1 MSDPSADHTLG
12 QRVLREHVASVYDTY
27 RISTLTHMT
36 FVVVF
41 GSIIYSQLK
50 NPSLL
55 FWLAGLLGA
64 DIYVYFTPR
73 WTPLRPARESA
84 YWARKISRMVTL
96 VSMITAVVPWL
107 IVPYDNLPMTSLLM
121 AVIVGSC
128 ARAAQSLWP
137 LKSALFGYT
146 LPMSLG
152 LITALAWQG
161 DGLHLFL
168 AAAGAAY
175 LLLTL
180 RAGIGQHKLLT
191 ESLMLRF
198 ENEALAARL
207 GEQIAATERASEEK
221 TRFLGTASH
230 DLRQPLHAIALFGA
244 ALENEL
250 RDRPEGRNAQRLM
263 RAVNALGASLDTM
276 LDVSRLD
283 AGVIT
288 AVPQPVQ
295 LDALFLPLNH
305 TFSARAEHKQLQ
317 LRVRASGLWVHS
329 DPQLLHRM
337 LSNLMDNALKYT
349 AHGGVTV
356 MARER
361 GDSVWVEVRDTGVGI
376 APEQSGRIFEE
387 FYQINNPGRDRSR
400 GLGIGLS
407 IVQRLSRLL
416 GHPVQMHSRPG
427 RGTHFR
433 VVLPAARAM
442 AGGLVPAFPS
452 DTGEV
457 QASQPKAALALP
469 GRVLLLDDELEI
481 REAMTGLLRSHS
493 IDAHAVADEAGAAAA
508 LQWARREGRPFDLL
522 LCDYR
527 LADGADGLDAGL
539 RLSQGAGR
547 GEGEG
552 EGAAEIPLLLITGET
567 SPARLQRVRESQV
580 PVLFKPVVAAALF
593 QAMAELA
600 APKPASP
607 LQPSVLENIGSH

>member
-1 MSDPSADHTLG
+1 MNGPALASNDPHADHALG

-27 RISTLTHMT
+27 GASTLTHMA
-36 FVVVF
+36 FVLIF
-41 GSIIYSQLK
+41 GCIIYSQLG

-55 FWLAGLLGA
+55 FWLGGLLMA
-64 DIYVYFTPR
+64 DVYVFFTPR
-73 WTPLRPARESA
+73 WTPSRPARESA

-168 AAAGAAY
+168 ATAGAAY

-250 RDRPEGRNAQRLM
+250 RDRPEGRNAERLM

-288 AVPQPVQ
+288 PTPQPVQ

-305 TFSARAEHKQLQ
+305 TFSARAEQKQLQ

-349 AHGGVTV
+349 AQGGVTV

-361 GDSVWVEVRDTGVGI
+361 GDAVWVEVRDTGIGI
-376 APEQSGRIFEE
+376 AAEQSGRIFEE

-433 VVLPAARAM
+433 VVLPAVKAQG
-442 AGGLVPAFPS
+442 GGLAPSFPPEAA
-452 DTGEV
+452 EV
-457 QASQPKAALALP
+457 RERQRGVAPVLP

-481 REAMTGLLRSHS
+481 REAMTGLLRSHA
-493 IDAHAVADEAGAAAA
+493 IDAHAVADEAAAAAA
-508 LQWARREGRPFDLL
+508 LREAHSEGRPFDLL

-527 LADGADGLDAGL
+527 LADGVDGLDAGL
-539 RLSQGAGR
+539 RLSR
-547 GEGEG
+547 GQG
-552 EGAAEIPLLLITGET
+552 EGAGAPIPLLLVTGET
-567 SPARLQRVRESQV
+567 SPDRLQRVRESRV
-580 PVLFKPVVAAALF
+580 PVLFKPVVAAVLL

-600 APKPASP
+600 VAKPVSRVA
-607 LQPSVLENIGSH
+607 EIDA

>member
-1 MSDPSADHTLG
+1 VLNDPAADVVLG

-27 RISTLTHMT
+27 SASTLTHLC
-36 FVVVF
+36 FVAVF
-41 GSIIYSQLK
+41 GAILYAQLHD
-50 NPSLL
+50 PRLL
-55 FWLAGLLGA
+55 FWMAGMVLA
-64 DIYVYFTPR
+64 DIYVFFTPR
-73 WTPLRPARESA
+73 WYPARPAVESP
-84 YWARKISRMVTL
+84 YWARKISRLVTL
-96 VSMITAVVPWL
+96 VSMVTAVVPWL
-107 IVPYDNLPMTSLLM
+107 VVPAGNLPMTSLLM

-128 ARAAQSLWP
+128 ARASQSLWP
-137 LKSALFGYT
+137 LKPALFGYT

-152 LITALAWQG
+152 MITALAWQG

-175 LLLTL
+175 LMLTLHAGIRQHRLLTD
-180 RAGIGQHKLLT
+180 
-191 ESLMLRF
+191 SLMLRF

-207 GEQIAATERASEEK
+207 GEQIAATERASLEK

-250 RDRPEGRNAQRLM
+250 RNRPEGRNAERLM

-283 AGVIT
+283 AGVV
-288 AVPQPVQ
+288 VPEVQAVQ

-305 TFSARAEHKQLQ
+305 TFSARAEQKSLQ
-317 LRVRASGLWVHS
+317 LRVRASGLWVRS

-349 AHGGVTV
+349 ASGGVTV
-356 MARER
+356 IARHR
-361 GDSVWVEVRDTGVGI
+361 GETVWIEVRDTGIGI

-387 FYQINNPGRDRSR
+387 FYQVDNPGRDRSH

-416 GHPVQMHSRPG
+416 GHPVQMHSRLG

-433 VVLPAARAM
+433 LVVQAANAQASALAGPFPPQAAAADAEEQRRRGAARLPA
-442 AGGLVPAFPS
+442 
-452 DTGEV
+452 
-457 QASQPKAALALP
+457 
-469 GRVLLLDDELEI
+469 RVLLLDDEQEI
-481 REAMTGLLRSHS
+481 REAMTGLLRSH
-493 IDAHAVADEAGAAAA
+493 AVEAQAVGDEASAARA
-508 LQWARREGRPFDLL
+508 LAQARGEGRPFELL

-539 RLSQGAGR
+539 RLSRAGDV
-547 GEGEG
+547 
-552 EGAAEIPLLLITGET
+552 ATPLLLITGET
-567 SPARLQRVRESQV
+567 SPDRLLRVRESRV
-580 PVLFKPVVAAALF
+580 PVLFKPVVANRLLE
-593 QAMAELA
+593 AMSEAVLA
-600 APKPASP
+600 R
-607 LQPSVLENIGSH
+607 

>member
-1 MSDPSADHTLG
+1 VASNAHPSADHLLG
-12 QRVLREHVASVYDTY
+12 QRVLREHVASVYATY
-27 RISTLTHMT
+27 GASTLTHMA

-50 NPSLL
+50 DPSLL
-55 FWLAGLLGA
+55 FWLAGLLMA
-64 DIYVYFTPR
+64 DIYVFFTPR
-73 WTPLRPARESA
+73 WNPSRPAQESS
-84 YWARKISRMVTL
+84 YWARKLSRMVTL
-96 VSMITAVVPWL
+96 VSMVTAVVPWL
-107 IVPYDNLPMTSLLM
+107 IVPHDNLPMTSLLM

-137 LKSALFGYT
+137 LKAALFGYT
-146 LPMSLG
+146 MPMSLG
-152 LITALAWQG
+152 MITALAWRG

-180 RAGIGQHKLLT
+180 HAGIGQHKLLT

-250 RDRPEGRNAQRLM
+250 RDRPEGRNAERLM

-288 AVPQPVQ
+288 PVPQAVQ

-317 LRVRASGLWVHS
+317 LRVRASGLWVRS
-329 DPQLLHRM
+329 DPQLLHRL

-349 AHGGVTV
+349 ARGGVTV
-356 MARER
+356 TARDR
-361 GDSVWVEVRDTGVGI
+361 GDAVWIEVRDSGIGI
-376 APEQSGRIFEE
+376 APEQSHRIFEE

-433 VVLPAARAM
+433 VVLPAAGAQANALAGPFPRA
-442 AGGLVPAFPS
+442 AIGAAENERQS
-452 DTGEV
+452 
-457 QASQPKAALALP
+457 QARPALP

-481 REAMTGLLRSHS
+481 REAMTGLLRSHA

-508 LQWARREGRPFDLL
+508 LRQASIEGRPFDLL
-522 LCDYR
+522 VCDYR

-539 RLSQGAGR
+539 RLSQQLQGQR
-547 GEGEG
+547 HGEQ
-552 EGAAEIPLLLITGET
+552 GAATPLLLITGET
-567 SPARLQRVRESQV
+567 APERLQRVRESKV
-580 PVLFKPVVAAALF
+580 PVLFKPVVAASLL
-593 QAMAELA
+593 QAMAEVA
-600 APKPASP
+600 DAR
-607 LQPSVLENIGSH
+607 

>member
-1 MSDPSADHTLG
+1 LNDPAVASNDPSADHALG
-12 QRVLREHVASVYDTY
+12 QRILREHVASVYDTY
-27 RISTLTHMT
+27 IPSTLTHMG

-41 GSIIYSQLK
+41 GGIIYSQLK

-55 FWLAGLLGA
+55 FWMGGLLLA
-64 DIYVYFTPR
+64 DIYVFLTPR
-73 WTPLRPARESA
+73 WNPSRPARESA
-84 YWARKISRMVTL
+84 YWARKISRVVTL

-128 ARAAQSLWP
+128 SRAAQSLWP

-250 RDRPEGRNAQRLM
+250 RDRPEGRNAERLM

-288 AVPQPVQ
+288 PVPQPVQ

-305 TFSARAEHKQLQ
+305 TFSARAEQKQLQ

-349 AHGGVTV
+349 GRGGVTV

-361 GDSVWVEVRDTGVGI
+361 GDSVWVEVRDTGIGI

-416 GHPVQMHSRPG
+416 RHPVQMHSRPG

-433 VVLPAARAM
+433 VVLPAATAQ
-442 AGGLVPAFPS
+442 AG
-452 DTGEV
+452 
-457 QASQPKAALALP
+457 ALAGPFPAGASEEEEQQQRIAASLLP

-493 IDAHAVADEAGAAAA
+493 IDAQAVADEAGAAAA
-508 LQWARREGRPFDLL
+508 LRQASSEGRPFDLL
-522 LCDYR
+522 MCDYR
-527 LADGADGLDAGL
+527 LADGVDGLDVGL
-539 RLSQGAGR
+539 RLSQGQGEHAGT
-547 GEGEG
+547 
-552 EGAAEIPLLLITGET
+552 PLLLITGET
-567 SPARLQRVRESQV
+567 SPDRLQRVRESRV
-580 PVLFKPVVAAALF
+580 PVLFKPVVAASLL
-593 QAMAELA
+593 QTMAELVVA
-600 APKPASP
+600 KQTLRAV
-607 LQPSVLENIGSH
+607 QIDV

>member
-1 MSDPSADHTLG
+1 MASNDPSADHTLG
-12 QRVLREHVASVYDTY
+12 QRILREHVASVYDTY
-27 RISTLTHMT
+27 VPSTLTHMA

-55 FWLAGLLGA
+55 FWMGGLLMA
-64 DIYVYFTPR
+64 DIYVFFTPR
-73 WTPLRPARESA
+73 WNPSRPARESA

-96 VSMITAVVPWL
+96 VSMISAVVPWL

-250 RDRPEGRNAQRLM
+250 RDRPEGRNAERLM

-288 AVPQPVQ
+288 PVPQPVQ

-305 TFSARAEHKQLQ
+305 TFSARAEQKQLQ

-349 AHGGVTV
+349 ARGGVTV
-356 MARER
+356 MARAR
-361 GDSVWVEVRDTGVGI
+361 GDSVWVEVRDTGIGI

-416 GHPVQMHSRPG
+416 RHPVQMHSRPG
-427 RGTHFR
+427 APTF
-433 VVLPAARAM
+433 
-442 AGGLVPAFPS
+442 
-452 DTGEV
+452 
-457 QASQPKAALALP
+457 ASCC
-469 GRVLLLDDELEI
+469 
-481 REAMTGLLRSHS
+481 
-493 IDAHAVADEAGAAAA
+493 
-508 LQWARREGRPFDLL
+508 LQRRR
-522 LCDYR
+522 R
-527 LADGADGLDAGL
+527 
-539 RLSQGAGR
+539 
-547 GEGEG
+547 
-552 EGAAEIPLLLITGET
+552 
-567 SPARLQRVRESQV
+567 PARLPGHSR
-580 PVLFKPVVAAALF
+580 LALWRRSSSS
-593 QAMAELA
+593 AL
-600 APKPASP
+600 PRRCCPAVCCCSTTNWK
-607 LQPSVLENIGSH
+607 SARR

>member
-1 MSDPSADHTLG
+1 MNAPAVASNDPAADHVLG
-12 QRVLREHVASVYDTY
+12 QRVMREHVASVYDTY
-27 RISTLTHMT
+27 GVSTLTHLA

-41 GSIIYSQLK
+41 GVIIHSQLDD
-50 NPSLL
+50 PRLL
-55 FWLAGLLGA
+55 FWMAGLALA
-64 DIYVYFTPR
+64 DIYVFLTPR
-73 WTPLRPARESA
+73 WTPSRPASESP

-107 IVPYDNLPMTSLLM
+107 VVPHENLPMTSLLM

-137 LKSALFGYT
+137 LKPALFGYT

-152 LITALAWQG
+152 MITALAWQG

-168 AAAGAAY
+168 ASAGAAY

-180 RAGIGQHKLLT
+180 HAGIRQHRLLT

-198 ENEALAARL
+198 ENEALATRL

-250 RDRPEGRNAQRLM
+250 RDRPEGRNAERLM

-288 AVPQPVQ
+288 PALQSVQ

-305 TFSARAEHKQLQ
+305 TFSAQAEQKQLQ
-317 LRVRASGLWVHS
+317 LRVRASGLWVRS

-349 AHGGVTV
+349 AQGGVTV
-356 MARER
+356 TARER
-361 GDSVWVEVRDTGVGI
+361 GDSVWIEVRDTGVGI
-376 APEQSGRIFEE
+376 APEQSNRIFEE
-387 FYQINNPGRDRSR
+387 FYQIDNPGRDRSR

-433 VVLPAARAM
+433 VVLPAVEA
-442 AGGLVPAFPS
+442 
-452 DTGEV
+452 
-457 QASQPKAALALP
+457 QASALAGPFPAGAADEPRARQRNALLP
-469 GRVLLLDDELEI
+469 ARVLLLDDELEI
-481 REAMTGLLRSHS
+481 REAMTGLLRSHA
-493 IDAHAVADEAGAAAA
+493 IDAHAVADETAAAAA
-508 LQWARREGRPFDLL
+508 LRSANAEGRPFELL

-527 LADGADGLDAGL
+527 LADGVDGLDAGL
-539 RLSQGAGR
+539 RLSQNHGAR
-547 GEGEG
+547 T
-552 EGAAEIPLLLITGET
+552 PLLLITGET
-567 SPARLQRVRESQV
+567 SPDRLQRVRESRV
-580 PVLFKPVVAAALF
+580 PVLFKPVTVDSLL
-593 QAMAELA
+593 QAMTELA
-600 APKPASP
+600 VSR
-607 LQPSVLENIGSH
+607 

>member
-1 MSDPSADHTLG
+1 M
-12 QRVLREHVASVYDTY
+12 
-27 RISTLTHMT
+27 
-36 FVVVF
+36 
-41 GSIIYSQLK
+41 
-50 NPSLL
+50 
-55 FWLAGLLGA
+55 
-64 DIYVYFTPR
+64 
-73 WTPLRPARESA
+73 
-84 YWARKISRMVTL
+84 
-96 VSMITAVVPWL
+96 
-107 IVPYDNLPMTSLLM
+107 
-121 AVIVGSC
+121 
-128 ARAAQSLWP
+128 
-137 LKSALFGYT
+137 
-146 LPMSLG
+146 PMSLG
-152 LITALAWQG
+152 MITALAWQG

-180 RAGIGQHKLLT
+180 HAGTGQHKLLT

-198 ENEALAARL
+198 ENEALAVRL

-250 RDRPEGRNAQRLM
+250 RGRPEGRNAERLM

-288 AVPQPVQ
+288 PAPQPVQ

-305 TFSARAEHKQLQ
+305 TFAARAEQKQLQ

-337 LSNLMDNALKYT
+337 LSNLIDNALKYT
-349 AHGGVTV
+349 ARGGVTV

-361 GDSVWVEVRDTGVGI
+361 GDSVWIEVRDSGIGI

-433 VVLPAARAM
+433 VVVPAVSAAARE
-442 AGGLVPAFPS
+442 LVGVLS
-452 DTGEV
+452 
-457 QASQPKAALALP
+457 SAATAEEAAERRRGPVPVLP

-481 REAMTGLLRSHS
+481 REAMMGLLRSHA

-508 LQWARREGRPFDLL
+508 LQQASGEGRPFDLL

-539 RLSQGAGR
+539 RLSQGQGMTT
-547 GEGEG
+547 
-552 EGAAEIPLLLITGET
+552 PLLLITGET
-567 SPARLQRVRESQV
+567 SPDRLQRVRESQV
-580 PVLFKPVVAAALF
+580 PVLFKPVVADSLL
-593 QAMAELA
+593 QAMAEVA
-600 APKPASP
+600 VAR
-607 LQPSVLENIGSH
+607 

>member
-1 MSDPSADHTLG
+1 MSVQPAAPNAPTADHALG
-12 QRVLREHVASVYDTY
+12 QRVLREHVASVYSTY
-27 RISTLTHMT
+27 GISTLTHMA

-50 NPSLL
+50 DPSLL
-55 FWLAGLLGA
+55 FWLAGLLMA
-64 DIYVYFTPR
+64 DIYVFFTPR
-73 WTPLRPARESA
+73 WTPSRPVRESA
-84 YWARKISRMVTL
+84 YWARKISRVVTL
-96 VSMITAVVPWL
+96 VSMVTAVVPWL
-107 IVPYDNLPMTSLLM
+107 IVPHNNLPMTSLLM

-137 LKSALFGYT
+137 LKPALFGYT
-146 LPMSLG
+146 MPMSLG
-152 LITALAWQG
+152 MITALAWQG

-180 RAGIGQHKLLT
+180 YAGIGQHKLLT

-250 RDRPEGRNAQRLM
+250 RDRPEGRNAERLM

-288 AVPQPVQ
+288 PAPQPVQ

-305 TFSARAEHKQLQ
+305 TFAARAEQKELQ

-349 AHGGVTV
+349 TRGGVTV
-356 MARER
+356 TARER
-361 GDSVWVEVRDTGVGI
+361 GEAVWIEVRDTGIGI
-376 APEQSGRIFEE
+376 PPEQSGRIFEE

-433 VVLPAARAM
+433 VVVPVASAPERAQAGLAPASMNEVAS
-442 AGGLVPAFPS
+442 AGERKVS
-452 DTGEV
+452 T
-457 QASQPKAALALP
+457 LALP

-481 REAMTGLLRSHS
+481 REAMTGLLRSHA
-493 IDAHAVADEAGAAAA
+493 IDAYAVSDEAGAAAA
-508 LQWARREGRPFDLL
+508 LRQATREGRPFDLL

-539 RLSQGAGR
+539 RLSQAD
-547 GEGEG
+547 
-552 EGAAEIPLLLITGET
+552 GAATPLLLITGET
-567 SPARLQRVRESQV
+567 SPDRLQRVRESQV
-580 PVLFKPVVAAALF
+580 PVLFKPVVADLLL
-593 QAMAELA
+593 QAMAEIA
-600 APKPASP
+600 VAR
-607 LQPSVLENIGSH
+607 

>member
-1 MSDPSADHTLG
+1 MASNGPSADHTLG

-27 RISTLTHMT
+27 IVSTLTHMA

-41 GSIIYSQLK
+41 GCIIYTQLK

-55 FWLAGLLGA
+55 FWLGGLLMT
-64 DIYVYFTPR
+64 DIYVFFTPR
-73 WTPLRPARESA
+73 WTPSRPARESA

-96 VSMITAVVPWL
+96 VSMVTAVVPWL
-107 IVPYDNLPMTSLLM
+107 VVPYDNLPMTSLLM

-128 ARAAQSLWP
+128 ARASQSLWP

-191 ESLMLRF
+191 QSLMLRF

-250 RDRPEGRNAQRLM
+250 RDRPEGRNAERLM

-288 AVPQPVQ
+288 PVPQPVQ

-305 TFSARAEHKQLQ
+305 TFSARAEQKQLQ
-317 LRVRASGLWVHS
+317 LRVRASGLWVRS

-356 MARER
+356 MARQR

-433 VVLPAARAM
+433 VVLPM
-442 AGGLVPAFPS
+442 ASAHAGTLAPSFPT
-452 DTGEV
+452 DAGEV
-457 QASQPKAALALP
+457 QAQRSVAPMLP

-481 REAMTGLLRSHS
+481 REAMTGLLRSHA

-508 LQWARREGRPFDLL
+508 MQQASSEGRPFDLL
-522 LCDYR
+522 MCDYR

-539 RLSQGAGR
+539 RLSQAR
-547 GEGEG
+547 G
-552 EGAAEIPLLLITGET
+552 EGAATPLLLITGET
-567 SPARLQRVRESQV
+567 SPHRLQRVRESKV
-580 PVLFKPVVAAALF
+580 PVLFKPVVASTLL
-593 QAMAELA
+593 QAMAELVVEKPKSEA
-600 APKPASP
+600 AA
-607 LQPSVLENIGSH
+607 VDM

>member
-1 MSDPSADHTLG
+1 MASSDPSADHTLG

-27 RISTLTHMT
+27 IVSTLTHMA

-41 GSIIYSQLK
+41 GCIIYSQLR
-50 NPSLL
+50 NLSLL
-55 FWLAGLLGA
+55 FWIGGLVIA
-64 DIYVYFTPR
+64 DIYVFFTPR

-180 RAGIGQHKLLT
+180 RAGIGQHRLLT

-250 RDRPEGRNAQRLM
+250 RDRPEGRNAERLM

-288 AVPQPVQ
+288 PVPQPVQ

-305 TFSARAEHKQLQ
+305 TFSARAEQKQLQ

-356 MARER
+356 IARER
-361 GDSVWVEVRDTGVGI
+361 GDSVWVEVRDTGIGI
-376 APEQSGRIFEE
+376 AAEQSGRIFEE

-433 VVLPAARAM
+433 VVLPAARAQ
-442 AGGLVPAFPS
+442 AGGLLPSSFPS
-452 DTGEV
+452 ETAD
-457 QASQPKAALALP
+457 ASQQAPQRRVAAPLP

-481 REAMTGLLRSHS
+481 REAMMGLLRSHA

-508 LQWARREGRPFDLL
+508 LQKAHGEGRPFDLL

-527 LADGADGLDAGL
+527 LADGVDGLDAGL
-539 RLSQGAGR
+539 RLSQGP
-547 GEGEG
+547 GEGR
-552 EGAAEIPLLLITGET
+552 AEIPLLLITGET

-580 PVLFKPVVAAALF
+580 PVLFKPVVAAALL
-593 QAMAELA
+593 QAMAELTA
-600 APKPASP
+600 AKPAAE
-607 LQPSVLENIGSH
+607 PSLIDV

>member
-1 MSDPSADHTLG
+1 MA
-12 QRVLREHVASVYDTY
+12 
-27 RISTLTHMT
+27 

-41 GSIIYSQLK
+41 GSIIYSRLK
-50 NPSLL
+50 DPSLL
-55 FWLAGLLGA
+55 FWLAGLLMA
-64 DIYVYFTPR
+64 DIYVFFTPR
-73 WTPLRPARESA
+73 WNPSRPVRESA

-96 VSMITAVVPWL
+96 VSMVTAVVPWL
-107 IVPYDNLPMTSLLM
+107 IVPHDNLPMTSLLM

-137 LKSALFGYT
+137 LKPALFGYT
-146 LPMSLG
+146 MPMSLG
-152 LITALAWQG
+152 MITALAWQG

-180 RAGIGQHKLLT
+180 HAGVGQHKLLT
-191 ESLMLRF
+191 ASLMLRF
-198 ENEALAARL
+198 ENEDARRAARR
-207 GEQIAATERASEEK
+207 ADRRHRARERRKNA
-221 TRFLGTASH
+221 RFLGTASH

-250 RDRPEGRNAQRLM
+250 RDRPEGRNAERLM

-288 AVPQPVQ
+288 PAPQPVQ

-305 TFSARAEHKQLQ
+305 TFAARAEQKQLQ

-337 LSNLMDNALKYT
+337 LSNLIDNALKYT
-349 AHGGVTV
+349 ARGGVTV

-361 GDSVWVEVRDTGVGI
+361 GDAVWIEVRDSGIGI

-416 GHPVQMHSRPG
+416 GHPVQMHSRLG

-433 VVLPAARAM
+433 VVVPAVSAAARELIGALAPAATADAATGQRR
-442 AGGLVPAFPS
+442 GPAP
-452 DTGEV
+452 V
-457 QASQPKAALALP
+457 LP

-481 REAMTGLLRSHS
+481 REAMMGLLRSTQS
-493 IDAHAVADEAGAAAA
+493 TPMRWRTRPALPLPCGRRAA
-508 LQWARREGRPFDLL
+508 
-522 LCDYR
+522 
-527 LADGADGLDAGL
+527 
-539 RLSQGAGR
+539 
-547 GEGEG
+547 
-552 EGAAEIPLLLITGET
+552 
-567 SPARLQRVRESQV
+567 
-580 PVLFKPVVAAALF
+580 K
-593 QAMAELA
+593 A
-600 APKPASP
+600 APSTCCCATTGWPTAP
-607 LQPSVLENIGSH
+607 TGSMRACGSARARA

>member
-1 MSDPSADHTLG
+1 MVSNDPSADHALG
-12 QRVLREHVASVYDTY
+12 QRILREHVASVYDTY
-27 RISTLTHMT
+27 IPSTLTHMG

-41 GSIIYSQLK
+41 GGIIYSQLQ

-55 FWLAGLLGA
+55 FWMGGLLMA
-64 DIYVYFTPR
+64 DIYVFFTPR
-73 WTPLRPARESA
+73 WNPSRPARESA
-84 YWARKISRMVTL
+84 YWARKISRVVTL

-128 ARAAQSLWP
+128 SRAAQSLWP

-161 DGLHLFL
+161 DSLHLFL

-250 RDRPEGRNAQRLM
+250 RDRPEGRNAERLM

-288 AVPQPVQ
+288 PEPRAVQ

-305 TFSARAEHKQLQ
+305 TFAARAEHKQLQ

-361 GDSVWVEVRDTGVGI
+361 GDAVWIEVRDTGIGI

-387 FYQINNPGRDRSR
+387 FYQVNNPGRDRSR

-433 VVLPAARAM
+433 VVLPTARAQ
-442 AGGLVPAFPS
+442 AGGLLPAFPAEA
-452 DTGEV
+452 GELQRTV
-457 QASQPKAALALP
+457 APPLP

-508 LQWARREGRPFDLL
+508 LQRARREGRPFDLL

-527 LADGADGLDAGL
+527 LADGVDGLDAGL
-539 RLSQGAGR
+539 RLSQGPV
-547 GEGEG
+547 EGS
-552 EGAAEIPLLLITGET
+552 AETPLLLITGET

-580 PVLFKPVVAAALF
+580 PVLFKPVAAAALL

-600 APKPASP
+600 APKPVAR
-607 LQPSVLENIGSH
+607 PSVVDA

>member
-1 MSDPSADHTLG
+1 VLNDPAADVVLG

-27 RISTLTHMT
+27 SASTLTHLC
-36 FVVVF
+36 FVAVF
-41 GSIIYSQLK
+41 GAILYAQLHD
-50 NPSLL
+50 PRLL
-55 FWLAGLLGA
+55 FWMAGMVLA
-64 DIYVYFTPR
+64 DIYVFFTPR
-73 WTPLRPARESA
+73 WYPARPAVESP
-84 YWARKISRMVTL
+84 YWARKISRLVTL
-96 VSMITAVVPWL
+96 VSMVTAVVPWL
-107 IVPYDNLPMTSLLM
+107 VVPAGNLPMTSLLM

-128 ARAAQSLWP
+128 ARASQSLWP
-137 LKSALFGYT
+137 LKPALFGYT

-152 LITALAWQG
+152 MITALAWQG

-175 LLLTL
+175 LMLTLHAGIRQHRLLTD
-180 RAGIGQHKLLT
+180 
-191 ESLMLRF
+191 SLMLRF

-207 GEQIAATERASEEK
+207 GEQIAATERASLEK

-250 RDRPEGRNAQRLM
+250 RNRPEGRNAERLM

-283 AGVIT
+283 AGVV
-288 AVPQPVQ
+288 VPEVQAVQ

-305 TFSARAEHKQLQ
+305 TFSARAEQKSLQ
-317 LRVRASGLWVHS
+317 LRVRASGLWVRS

-349 AHGGVTV
+349 ASGGVTV
-356 MARER
+356 MARDR
-361 GDSVWVEVRDTGVGI
+361 GETVWIEVRDTGIGI

-387 FYQINNPGRDRSR
+387 FYQVDNPGRDRSR

-416 GHPVQMHSRPG
+416 GHPVQMHSRLG

-433 VVLPAARAM
+433 LVVQAANAQASALAGPFPPQAAAADAEEQRRRGAARLPA
-442 AGGLVPAFPS
+442 
-452 DTGEV
+452 
-457 QASQPKAALALP
+457 
-469 GRVLLLDDELEI
+469 RVLLLDDEQEI
-481 REAMTGLLRSHS
+481 REAMTGLLRSH
-493 IDAHAVADEAGAAAA
+493 AVEAQAVGDEASAARA
-508 LQWARREGRPFDLL
+508 LAQARGEGRPFELL

-539 RLSQGAGR
+539 RLSRAGDGAT
-547 GEGEG
+547 
-552 EGAAEIPLLLITGET
+552 PLLLITGET
-567 SPARLQRVRESQV
+567 SPDRLLRVRESRV
-580 PVLFKPVVAAALF
+580 PVLFKPVVANRLLE
-593 QAMAELA
+593 AMSEAVLA
-600 APKPASP
+600 R
-607 LQPSVLENIGSH
+607 

>member
-1 MSDPSADHTLG
+1 MLNDPAADVVLG

-27 RISTLTHMT
+27 SASTLTHLC
-36 FVVVF
+36 FVAVF
-41 GSIIYSQLK
+41 GAILYAQLHD
-50 NPSLL
+50 PRLL
-55 FWLAGLLGA
+55 FWMAGMVLA
-64 DIYVYFTPR
+64 DIYVFFTPR
-73 WTPLRPARESA
+73 WYPARPAVESP
-84 YWARKISRMVTL
+84 YWARKISRLVTL
-96 VSMITAVVPWL
+96 VSMVTAVVPWL
-107 IVPYDNLPMTSLLM
+107 VVPAGNLPMTSLLM

-128 ARAAQSLWP
+128 ARASQSLWP
-137 LKSALFGYT
+137 LKPALFGYT

-152 LITALAWQG
+152 MITALAWQG

-175 LLLTL
+175 LMLTLHAGIRQHRLLTD
-180 RAGIGQHKLLT
+180 
-191 ESLMLRF
+191 SLMLRF

-207 GEQIAATERASEEK
+207 GEQIAATERASLEK

-250 RDRPEGRNAQRLM
+250 RNRPEGRNAERLM

-283 AGVIT
+283 AGVV
-288 AVPQPVQ
+288 VPEVQAVQ

-305 TFSARAEHKQLQ
+305 TFSARAEQKSLQ
-317 LRVRASGLWVHS
+317 LRVRASGLWVRS

-349 AHGGVTV
+349 ASGGVTV
-356 MARER
+356 IARDR
-361 GDSVWVEVRDTGVGI
+361 GETVWIEVRDTGIGI

-387 FYQINNPGRDRSR
+387 FYQVDNPGRDRSH

-416 GHPVQMHSRPG
+416 GHPVQMHSRLG

-433 VVLPAARAM
+433 LVVQAANAQASALAGPFPPQAAAADAEEQRRRGAARLPA
-442 AGGLVPAFPS
+442 
-452 DTGEV
+452 
-457 QASQPKAALALP
+457 
-469 GRVLLLDDELEI
+469 RVLLLDDEQEI
-481 REAMTGLLRSHS
+481 REAMTGLLRSH
-493 IDAHAVADEAGAAAA
+493 AVEAQAVGDEASAARA
-508 LQWARREGRPFDLL
+508 LAQARGEGRPFELL

-539 RLSQGAGR
+539 RLSRAGDGAT
-547 GEGEG
+547 
-552 EGAAEIPLLLITGET
+552 PLLLITGET
-567 SPARLQRVRESQV
+567 SPDRLLRVRESRV
-580 PVLFKPVVAAALF
+580 PVLFKPVVANRLLE
-593 QAMAELA
+593 AMSEAVLA
-600 APKPASP
+600 R
-607 LQPSVLENIGSH
+607 

>member
-1 MSDPSADHTLG
+1 VLNDPAADVVLG

-27 RISTLTHMT
+27 SASTLTHLC
-36 FVVVF
+36 FVAVF
-41 GSIIYSQLK
+41 GAILYAQLHD
-50 NPSLL
+50 PRLL
-55 FWLAGLLGA
+55 FWMAGMVLA
-64 DIYVYFTPR
+64 DIYVFFTPR
-73 WTPLRPARESA
+73 WYPARPAVESP
-84 YWARKISRMVTL
+84 YWARKISRLVTL
-96 VSMITAVVPWL
+96 VSMVTAVVPWL
-107 IVPYDNLPMTSLLM
+107 VVPAGNLPMTSLLM

-128 ARAAQSLWP
+128 ARASQSLWP
-137 LKSALFGYT
+137 LKPALFGYT

-152 LITALAWQG
+152 MITALAWQG

-175 LLLTL
+175 LMLTLHAGIRQHRLLTD
-180 RAGIGQHKLLT
+180 
-191 ESLMLRF
+191 SLMLRF

-207 GEQIAATERASEEK
+207 GEQIAATERASLEK

-250 RDRPEGRNAQRLM
+250 RNRPEGRNAERLM

-283 AGVIT
+283 AGVV
-288 AVPQPVQ
+288 VPEVQAVQ

-305 TFSARAEHKQLQ
+305 TFSARAEQKSLQ
-317 LRVRASGLWVHS
+317 LRVRASGLWVRS

-349 AHGGVTV
+349 ASGGVTV
-356 MARER
+356 MARDR
-361 GDSVWVEVRDTGVGI
+361 GETVWIEVRDTGIGI

-387 FYQINNPGRDRSR
+387 FYQVDNPGRDRSH

-416 GHPVQMHSRPG
+416 GHPVQMHSRLG

-433 VVLPAARAM
+433 LVVQAANAQASALAGPFPPQAAAADAEEQRRRGAARLPA
-442 AGGLVPAFPS
+442 
-452 DTGEV
+452 
-457 QASQPKAALALP
+457 
-469 GRVLLLDDELEI
+469 RVLLLDDEQEI
-481 REAMTGLLRSHS
+481 REAMTGLLRSH
-493 IDAHAVADEAGAAAA
+493 AVEAQAVGDEASAARA
-508 LQWARREGRPFDLL
+508 LAQARGEGRPFELL

-539 RLSQGAGR
+539 RLSRAGDV
-547 GEGEG
+547 
-552 EGAAEIPLLLITGET
+552 ATPLLLITGET
-567 SPARLQRVRESQV
+567 SPDRLLRVRESRV
-580 PVLFKPVVAAALF
+580 PVLFKPVVANRLLE
-593 QAMAELA
+593 AMSEAVLA
-600 APKPASP
+600 R
-607 LQPSVLENIGSH
+607 

>member
-1 MSDPSADHTLG
+1 MSVQPAAPNAPTADHALG
-12 QRVLREHVASVYDTY
+12 QRVLREHVASVYSTY
-27 RISTLTHMT
+27 SASTLTHMA

-50 NPSLL
+50 DPSLL
-55 FWLAGLLGA
+55 FWLAGLLMA
-64 DIYVYFTPR
+64 DIYVFFTPR
-73 WTPLRPARESA
+73 WNPSRPVRESA
-84 YWARKISRMVTL
+84 YWARKISRVVTL
-96 VSMITAVVPWL
+96 VSMVTAVVPWL
-107 IVPYDNLPMTSLLM
+107 IVPHNNLPMTSLLM

-137 LKSALFGYT
+137 LKPALFGYT
-146 LPMSLG
+146 MPMSLG
-152 LITALAWQG
+152 MITALAWQG

-180 RAGIGQHKLLT
+180 YAGIGQHKLLT

-250 RDRPEGRNAQRLM
+250 RDRPEGRNAERLM

-288 AVPQPVQ
+288 PAPQPVQ

-305 TFSARAEHKQLQ
+305 TFAARAEHKELQ
-317 LRVRASGLWVHS
+317 LRVRASGLWVYS

-349 AHGGVTV
+349 MRGGVTV
-356 MARER
+356 TARER
-361 GDSVWVEVRDTGVGI
+361 GEAVWIEVRDTGIGI

-433 VVLPAARAM
+433 VVVPIASAPERAQAELAAASLNEAAS
-442 AGGLVPAFPS
+442 AGERKVS
-452 DTGEV
+452 T
-457 QASQPKAALALP
+457 LALP

-481 REAMTGLLRSHS
+481 REAMTGLLRSHA
-493 IDAHAVADEAGAAAA
+493 IDAHAVSDEAGAAAA
-508 LQWARREGRPFDLL
+508 LRQAAREGRPFDLL

-527 LADGADGLDAGL
+527 LADGVDGLDAGL
-539 RLSQGAGR
+539 RLSQS
-547 GEGEG
+547 
-552 EGAAEIPLLLITGET
+552 EGAATPLLLITGET
-567 SPARLQRVRESQV
+567 SPDRLQRVRESQV
-580 PVLFKPVVAAALF
+580 PVLFKPVVADLLL
-593 QAMAELA
+593 QAMAEVA
-600 APKPASP
+600 VAR
-607 LQPSVLENIGSH
+607 

>member
-1 MSDPSADHTLG
+1 MPGQASKDPSADLALG
-12 QRVLREHVASVYDTY
+12 QRVLREHVASVYSTY
-27 RISTLTHMT
+27 IPSTLTHMA

-41 GSIIYSQLK
+41 GAIIYSQLK
-50 NPSLL
+50 DPSLL
-55 FWLAGLLGA
+55 FWLAGLLTA
-64 DIYVYFTPR
+64 DVYVLLTPR
-73 WTPLRPARESA
+73 WTPARPARESA

-96 VSMITAVVPWL
+96 VSMVTAVVPWL
-107 IVPYDNLPMTSLLM
+107 IVPHDNLPMTSLLM
-121 AVIVGSC
+121 AVIVGSG

-146 LPMSLG
+146 MPMSLG
-152 LITALAWQG
+152 MITALAWQG

-180 RAGIGQHKLLT
+180 HAGVGQHRLLT

-250 RDRPEGRNAQRLM
+250 RGRPEGRNAERLM

-276 LDVSRLD
+276 LDISRLD

-288 AVPQPVQ
+288 PVLQPVQ

-305 TFSARAEHKQLQ
+305 TFAARAEQKQLQ

-349 AHGGVTV
+349 GRGGVTV
-356 MARER
+356 TARER
-361 GDSVWVEVRDTGVGI
+361 GDAVWIEVRDSGIGI
-376 APEQSGRIFEE
+376 APEQSSRIFEE
-387 FYQINNPGRDRSR
+387 FYQVDNPGRDRSR

-433 VVLPAARAM
+433 VVLPSIAAPARVPPARQYAAAM
-442 AGGLVPAFPS
+442 AGSSDRSGRAGLV
-452 DTGEV
+452 
-457 QASQPKAALALP
+457 LP

-481 REAMTGLLRSHS
+481 REAMTGLLRSHA
-493 IDAHAVADEAGAAAA
+493 IDAHAVVDEADAAAA
-508 LQWARREGRPFDLL
+508 LQDARRQGRPFDLL

-539 RLSQGAGR
+539 RLSRSGPDDGS
-547 GEGEG
+547 
-552 EGAAEIPLLLITGET
+552 AATPLLLVTGET
-567 SPARLQRVRESQV
+567 SPERLQRVRESGV
-580 PVLFKPVVAAALF
+580 PVLFKPVVADALL
-593 QAMAELA
+593 QAMAEVSA
-600 APKPASP
+600 ARGAASVSSAY
-607 LQPSVLENIGSH
+607 PSSA

>member
-1 MSDPSADHTLG
+1 MNGPTLASNDPHADHVLG

-27 RISTLTHMT
+27 GASTLTHMA
-36 FVVVF
+36 FVLIF
-41 GSIIYSQLK
+41 GCIIYSQLG

-55 FWLAGLLGA
+55 FWLGGLLAA
-64 DIYVYFTPR
+64 DIYIFFTPR
-73 WTPLRPARESA
+73 WTPSRPARESA

-128 ARAAQSLWP
+128 ARASQSLWP

-168 AAAGAAY
+168 ATAGAAY

-250 RDRPEGRNAQRLM
+250 RDRPEGRNAERLM

-288 AVPQPVQ
+288 PAPQPVQ
-295 LDALFLPLNH
+295 LDVLFLPLNH
-305 TFSARAEHKQLQ
+305 TFSARAEQKQLQ

-349 AHGGVTV
+349 AQGGVTV

-361 GDSVWVEVRDTGVGI
+361 GDAVWVEVRDTGIGI

-433 VVLPAARAM
+433 VVLPAVEAQS
-442 AGGLVPAFPS
+442 GGPAPSFPPEAAE
-452 DTGEV
+452 G
-457 QASQPKAALALP
+457 QAQQRSVMPVLP

-481 REAMTGLLRSHS
+481 REAMKGLLLSHA

-508 LQWARREGRPFDLL
+508 LRKAHGEGRPFDLL

-527 LADGADGLDAGL
+527 LADGVDGLDAGL
-539 RLSQGAGR
+539 RLSQGQ
-547 GEGEG
+547 G
-552 EGAAEIPLLLITGET
+552 EGAGAPIPLLLITGET
-567 SPARLQRVRESQV
+567 SPDRLQRVRESGV
-580 PVLFKPVVAAALF
+580 PVLFKPVVAAVLL
-593 QAMAELA
+593 QAMAELGVA
-600 APKPASP
+600 KPISRVA
-607 LQPSVLENIGSH
+607 EIDA

>member
-1 MSDPSADHTLG
+1 MLNDPAADVVLG

-27 RISTLTHMT
+27 SASTLTHLC
-36 FVVVF
+36 FVAVF
-41 GSIIYSQLK
+41 GAILYAQLHD
-50 NPSLL
+50 PRLL
-55 FWLAGLLGA
+55 FWMAGMVLA
-64 DIYVYFTPR
+64 DIYVFFTPR
-73 WTPLRPARESA
+73 WYPARPAVESP
-84 YWARKISRMVTL
+84 YWARKISRLVTL
-96 VSMITAVVPWL
+96 VSMVTAVVPWL
-107 IVPYDNLPMTSLLM
+107 VVPAGNLPMTSLLM

-128 ARAAQSLWP
+128 ARASQSLWP
-137 LKSALFGYT
+137 LKPALFGYT

-152 LITALAWQG
+152 MITALAWQG

-175 LLLTL
+175 LMLTLHAGIRQHRLLTD
-180 RAGIGQHKLLT
+180 
-191 ESLMLRF
+191 SLMLRF

-207 GEQIAATERASEEK
+207 GEQIAATERASLEK

-250 RDRPEGRNAQRLM
+250 RNRPEGRNAERLM

-283 AGVIT
+283 AGVV
-288 AVPQPVQ
+288 VPEVQAVQ

-305 TFSARAEHKQLQ
+305 TFSARAEQKSLQ
-317 LRVRASGLWVHS
+317 LRVRASGLWVRS

-349 AHGGVTV
+349 ASGGVTV
-356 MARER
+356 MARDR
-361 GDSVWVEVRDTGVGI
+361 GETVWIEVRDTGIGI

-387 FYQINNPGRDRSR
+387 FYQVDNPGRDRSH

-416 GHPVQMHSRPG
+416 GHPVQMHSRLG

-433 VVLPAARAM
+433 LVVQAANAQASALAGPFPPQAATADAEEQRRRGAARLPA
-442 AGGLVPAFPS
+442 
-452 DTGEV
+452 
-457 QASQPKAALALP
+457 
-469 GRVLLLDDELEI
+469 RVLLLDDEQEI
-481 REAMTGLLRSHS
+481 REAMTGLLRSH
-493 IDAHAVADEAGAAAA
+493 AVEAQAVGDEASAARA
-508 LQWARREGRPFDLL
+508 LAQARGEGRPFELL

-539 RLSQGAGR
+539 RLSRAGDGAT
-547 GEGEG
+547 
-552 EGAAEIPLLLITGET
+552 PLLLITGET
-567 SPARLQRVRESQV
+567 SPDRLLRVRESRV
-580 PVLFKPVVAAALF
+580 PVLFKPVVANRLLE
-593 QAMAELA
+593 AMSEAVLA
-600 APKPASP
+600 R
-607 LQPSVLENIGSH
+607 

>member
-1 MSDPSADHTLG
+1 MPTQASSDPLAGHTLA
-12 QRVLREHVASVYDTY
+12 QRVLRENIASVYSTY
-27 RISTLTHMT
+27 IASTLTHIA
-36 FVVVF
+36 FVLVF
-41 GSIIYSQLK
+41 GAIIYSQLK
-50 NPSLL
+50 DPSLL
-55 FWLAGLLGA
+55 FWAGTLLAA
-64 DIYVYFTPR
+64 DLYVLFTPR
-73 WTPLRPARESA
+73 WTPERPAGESA

-96 VSMITAVVPWL
+96 VSMVTAVVPWL
-107 IVPYDNLPMTSLLM
+107 IVPHDNLPMTSLLL

-137 LKSALFGYT
+137 LKPALFGYT
-146 LPMSLG
+146 MPMSMG
-152 LITALAWQG
+152 MITALAWQG

-180 RAGIGQHKLLT
+180 HAGVGQHKLLT

-250 RDRPEGRNAQRLM
+250 RDRPEGRNAARLM

-276 LDVSRLD
+276 LDISRLD

-288 AVPQPVQ
+288 PAPQPVQ

-305 TFSARAEHKQLQ
+305 TFAARAEHQQLQ
-317 LRVRASGLWVHS
+317 LRVRASGLWVRS

-349 AHGGVTV
+349 ARGGVTV
-356 MARER
+356 TARDR
-361 GDSVWVEVRDTGVGI
+361 GDAVWIEVRDSGIGI
-376 APEQSGRIFEE
+376 APEQSSRIFEE
-387 FYQINNPGRDRSR
+387 FYQVDNPGRDRSR

-427 RGTHFR
+427 RGTFFR
-433 VVLPAARAM
+433 VVVPAVGAPVGALSAVAAAPSALRRASLPA
-442 AGGLVPAFPS
+442 LPA
-452 DTGEV
+452 
-457 QASQPKAALALP
+457 
-469 GRVLLLDDELEI
+469 RVLLLDDELEI
-481 REAMTGLLRSHS
+481 REAMMGLLRSHAV
-493 IDAHAVADEAGAAAA
+493 DAHAVADEEAAADA
-508 LQWARREGRPFDLL
+508 LRRAAAEGRPFELL

-539 RLSQGAGR
+539 RLSQGAA
-547 GEGEG
+547 GEGG
-552 EGAAEIPLLLITGET
+552 GAATPLLLITGET
-567 SPARLQRVRESQV
+567 SPDRLMRVRESRV
-580 PVLFKPVVAAALF
+580 PVLFKPVAAESLLR
-593 QAMAELA
+593 AMVEAV
-600 APKPASP
+600 
-607 LQPSVLENIGSH
+607 PSA